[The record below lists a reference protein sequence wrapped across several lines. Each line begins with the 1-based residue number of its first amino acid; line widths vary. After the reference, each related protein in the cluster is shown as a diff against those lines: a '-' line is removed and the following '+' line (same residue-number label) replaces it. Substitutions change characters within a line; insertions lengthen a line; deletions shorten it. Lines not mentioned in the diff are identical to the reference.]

1 MKSTSC
7 SNGASSP
14 ELSILWSITVL
25 HIGNMS
31 VYQACLNTVMAVG
44 ALDRDTGPPVQ
55 QQQLRQQGIIL
66 LVCSGLL
73 ADRID

>member
-1 MKSTSC
+1 
-7 SNGASSP
+7 
-14 ELSILWSITVL
+14 
-25 HIGNMS
+25 MS

>member
-1 MKSTSC
+1 MEHYC
-7 SNGASSP
+7 IAYWERVHLSS
-14 ELSILWSITVL
+14 
-25 HIGNMS
+25 MS
-31 VYQACLNTVMAVG
+31 NTVMAVG